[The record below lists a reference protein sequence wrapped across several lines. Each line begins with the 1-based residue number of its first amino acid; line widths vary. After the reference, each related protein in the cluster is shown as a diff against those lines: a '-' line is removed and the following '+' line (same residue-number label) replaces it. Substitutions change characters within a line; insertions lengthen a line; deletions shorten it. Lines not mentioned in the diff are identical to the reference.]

1 MKKICFL
8 IFICAFAFWLAGCR
22 PAPIYC
28 EDVCNFSYEE
38 ELALYQEETSRVK
51 HTEFINTSE
60 LSNTIKWD
68 NEAIE
73 QAAKECP
80 IEWHNTT
87 TYYDLTSKIW
97 KIEFWD
103 TRDTEGYPS
112 YIYQT
117 VYMNDKG
124 VTLLVIYGE

>member
-1 MKKICFL
+1 MRRICFL
-8 IFICAFAFWLAGCR
+8 LFICVFSFSISGCR
-22 PAPIYC
+22 PDPRYC
-28 EDVCNFSYEE
+28 EEVPIFSYEE
-38 ELALYQEETSRVK
+38 ELAWYQEETSGVK
-51 HTEFINTSE
+51 HTGFINTSE

-80 IEWHNTT
+80 IKWDNTA
-87 TYYDLTSKIW
+87 TYYDLTLKIW
-97 KIEFWD
+97 KIEFWS

-124 VTLLVIYGE
+124 VTLFIVYGE